1 MSQRRTGRKY
11 KQDKKPVFMVA
22 IEQHG
27 DHYRYLRY
35 ANGKLTDKAESP
47 DPISAEH
54 VELLRT
60 DPAAILGDDTPEQSA

>member
-11 KQDKKPVFMVA
+11 RQDKKPVCMVA
-22 IEQHG
+22 IEQRG

-47 DPISAEH
+47 DPISAAH

-60 DPAAILGDDTPEQSA
+60 DPAAILGDDTPEQPA

>member
-1 MSQRRTGRKY
+1 
-11 KQDKKPVFMVA
+11 MVA
-22 IEQHG
+22 IEQRG

-47 DPISAEH
+47 DPISAAN

-60 DPAAILGDDTPEQSA
+60 DPAAILGDDTPEQPA